1 MSTKL
6 YSILLAL
13 KKEFKQY
20 TATYMYFSFHY
31 HCHSKVRSYF
41 FLTYEPVKS
50 HFLIK
55 KQRDCLI
62 GDIKRLAFKI
72 SSLDQKAY
80 CVLFRWNNGLR
91 QGCFFNPDYFYEDEV
106 QDKLPVI
113 SAQININKTTAI
125 FFLV

>member
-6 YSILLAL
+6 DSIVWSKKRIQTIHRNLL
-13 KKEFKQY
+13 F
-20 TATYMYFSFHY
+20 FSY
-31 HCHSKVRSYF
+31 LLPLPLRSKVICFFDIWTCQKSFSY
-41 FLTYEPVKS
+41 LKT
-50 HFLIK
+50 L
-55 KQRDCLI
+55 
-62 GDIKRLAFKI
+62 RLFNRRYQKIIAFKI
-72 SSLDQKAY
+72 SSLDRKAY

-91 QGCFFNPDYFYEDEV
+91 QGCFFNPVYFYEDEV